1 MLKNRRRSMA
11 TNLGTLG
18 SIPFEPGPNGDSIK
32 TRIKT
37 TMEKMQAATS
47 TTQPADIAL
56 TYKQEMDKYNL
67 LVSNAGDGNQAIAQA
82 SKKYR

>member
-11 TNLGTLG
+11 TNIG
-18 SIPFEPGPNGDSIK
+18 SIGSVPFELGPNGDSIK

-37 TMEKMQAATS
+37 TMKKMQAATS

-67 LVSNAGDGNQAIAQA
+67 LVSNAGDSNQAIAQA